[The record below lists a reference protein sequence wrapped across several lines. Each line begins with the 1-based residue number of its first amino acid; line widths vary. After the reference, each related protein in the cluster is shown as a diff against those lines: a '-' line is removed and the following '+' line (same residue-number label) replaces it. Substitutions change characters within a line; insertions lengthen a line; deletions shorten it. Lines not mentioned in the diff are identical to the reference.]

1 MNTIPFGMPEE
12 MCLSAL
18 CDAGETMRHTPSGRD
33 LSRRRQNICVT
44 YLPGVHR
51 VYVGRERPKSRQN
64 GEPGSRRKTGF
75 SGMPYFEAGRREI

>member
-33 LSRRRQNICVT
+33 LSRRRQNILRRTSSGCPPGLRRARKAEIPT
-44 YLPGVHR
+44 KRRTRLPQENR
-51 VYVGRERPKSRQN
+51 VLRDAL
-64 GEPGSRRKTGF
+64 F
-75 SGMPYFEAGRREI
+75 